1 LCWILNEY
9 IYTMN
14 IQYAL
19 VILQVCS
26 PTFLHHFRAFHRTPP
41 EKKLSRTFGHS
52 STQLPPGRHIR
63 IVSTADPAVR
73 FSSFCTL
80 PPLRSTA
87 REATDALLRPQLLP
101 EGARSSRVQ
110 SHPLSFSHDAEEAS
124 RRGGGQRCD
133 LVWPASDSGSAS
145 VGACSLM
152 LDLPR
157 ASLVGSLPT
166 PSLSTSTG
174 E

>member
-1 LCWILNEY
+1 
-9 IYTMN
+9 
-14 IQYAL
+14 
-19 VILQVCS
+19 
-26 PTFLHHFRAFHRTPP
+26 
-41 EKKLSRTFGHS
+41 LSRTFGHS

-124 RRGGGQRCD
+124 RCGGGQRCD